1 MCGNIESVVDTR
13 AVTPT
18 EPNWRDLKAK
28 FDEFRSEAD
37 MDAEWTFGGA
47 NGPGHTWRLRREGEL
62 LNKPALWELFA
73 HAGEQ
78 LGDCREAKDLV
89 PKRLL
94 EEKDPLIR
102 WLSALRYLN
111 LNVRVLATAEW
122 RVERGLIWDVV
133 GASSY
138 LCQAFASKYPR
149 ARVKRHAMHTY
160 AANQA
165 EIHPPA

>member
-1 MCGNIESVVDTR
+1 MDESTAPIDP
-13 AVTPT
+13 A
-18 EPNWRDLKAK
+18 WRKLKAS
-28 FDEFRSEAD
+28 FDEFRAQAD

-47 NGPGHTWRLRREGEL
+47 HAPGHAWRLCREGKTIEEPKIWKLFEAAGAEL
-62 LNKPALWELFA
+62 GNFA
-73 HAGEQ
+73 GAE
-78 LGDCREAKDLV
+78 DLA

-94 EEKDPLIR
+94 SEKDPVVR

-138 LCQAFASKYPR
+138 LCQALGSKYPK
-149 ARVKRHAMHTY
+149 ARVKRHAMSS
-160 AANQA
+160 QA
-165 EIHPPA
+165 GPEGMHEIA

>member
-1 MCGNIESVVDTR
+1 MDETTTNVD
-13 AVTPT
+13 PKWM
-18 EPNWRDLKAK
+18 ELKAK
-28 FDEFRSEAD
+28 FDAFRTESD

-47 NGPGHTWRLRREGEL
+47 GGPGHSWRLCREGKGIT
-62 LNKPALWELFA
+62 KPDLWNLFA
-73 HAGEQ
+73 EAGKHLRDSNSAE
-78 LGDCREAKDLV
+78 DLA

-94 EEKDPLIR
+94 SEKDPLIR

-122 RVERGLIWDVV
+122 RVEKGLIWDVV

-165 EIHPPA
+165 EIQPPA

>member
-1 MCGNIESVVDTR
+1 MDDS
-13 AVTPT
+13 TPKID
-18 EPNWRDLKAK
+18 PAWRDLKGEFDK
-28 FDEFRSEAD
+28 FRAEPD

-47 NGPGHTWRLRREGEL
+47 DGPGHSWRLCREGETL
-62 LNKPALWELFA
+62 SNPGLWKLFERAGMELA
-73 HAGEQ
+73 DSSG
-78 LGDCREAKDLV
+78 GKDLV

-94 EEKDPLIR
+94 SEKDPVVR

-149 ARVKRHAMHTY
+149 AQVKRHAMHTY
-160 AANQA
+160 SENQA
-165 EIHPPA
+165 EIQANIPPPA